1 MFVSAENDSSLGE
14 IVMVYNYILKDKFG
28 GRIDSNTDV
37 IYGKESNQSNGGND
51 VIKALGGHDAIHANG
66 GNDIIDAGTGNDSIN
81 GGFGNDTFYFG
92 QNSGYDVI
100 EDLGHSPGNTDKIV
114 VDGFYNGYYKS
125 PITREVVLKFDHDG
139 DGYTDA
145 RVLLSGVG
153 ENEWLSSGI
162 VVSPDTSA
170 TQRELAKWDQAN
182 ANFFG
187 V

>member
-1 MFVSAENDSSLGE
+1 MP
-14 IVMVYNYILKDKFG
+14 YNFILKDKFG

-51 VIKALGGHDAIHANG
+51 VIKGLGGNDAIYANG
-66 GNDIIDAGTGNDSIN
+66 GDDIIDAGTGTDSIT

-92 QNSGYDVI
+92 PNSGYDVI
-100 EDLGHSPGNTDKIV
+100 EDLGHSSGNQDRIV
-114 VDGFYNGYYKS
+114 VAGNYNGYYKS

-139 DGYTDA
+139 DGITDA

-153 ENEWLSSGI
+153 ENEWLSAKTVISTNP
-162 VVSPDTSA
+162 SET
-170 TQRELAKWDQAN
+170 LAERQQWDQAYSN
-182 ANFFG
+182 LFG